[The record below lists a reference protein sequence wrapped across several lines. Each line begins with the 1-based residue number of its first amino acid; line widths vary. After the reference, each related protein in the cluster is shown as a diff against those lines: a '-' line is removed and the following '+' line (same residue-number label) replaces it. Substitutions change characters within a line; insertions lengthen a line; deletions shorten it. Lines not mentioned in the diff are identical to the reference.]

1 MLDKKELAKYNQEH
15 LIEFEKLM
23 SNNEKEQLA
32 GQVDKLDLAYI
43 QDLYR
48 DLYLNKQ
55 MIDDISSVNEVKY
68 DIKEKFS
75 DEEIKQ
81 FEGVGIEAIKKGR
94 FAVVLMAGGQGTR
107 LGYKGPKG
115 AFEIEGV
122 SLFELQARQLLELK
136 EKTGVYVD
144 WYIMTSKIND
154 SQTQLFFEE
163 KNYFGYDKDH
173 VHFFIQDNI
182 VALSEEGKLIL
193 DVDSSILETPNGNG
207 GVFKSLKK
215 AGYLENMTENGVEY
229 IFLNNIDNVL
239 VKVLDLFFA
248 GYTFQNSMDITTKS
262 IQPKQG
268 ESVGRLVTNEDKDTV
283 LEYSELEAETANQLN
298 NANIGIHMF
307 KLQFINTAVDNHLP
321 YHLAV
326 KQLKQLDD
334 DFGVIENPALKFE
347 LFYFDIFQYADSFI
361 TLQVPR
367 DEEFSPLKNKE
378 GKDSV
383 ETATADLKRLNR
395 I

>member
-1 MLDKKELAKYNQEH
+1 MLDKKELAKFNQEH

-32 GQVDKLDLAYI
+32 SQVDKLDLAYI

-68 DIKEKFS
+68 DIKENFS
-75 DEEIKQ
+75 DEEVKQ
-81 FEGVGIEAIKKGR
+81 FEDVGIEAIKKGR
-94 FAVVLMAGGQGTR
+94 FAVVLMAGGQGSR

-383 ETATADLKRLNR
+383 ETAKADLKRLNR